1 MLTGVPM
8 IPVLL
13 HTALQ
18 PEAKP
23 LIAAKNFK
31 KTSLHSSFEL
41 FSNAHVHLVVSG
53 SGIVRSTAALAAIC
67 TRLFPETR
75 NFHIINIG
83 IAGASRPSKIG
94 QLCSVVKCIDRTTT
108 HEYFPDLILQQPG
121 LQRILETH
129 AFPVRNESQL
139 LSSDHIVD
147 MEASAVFEAGR
158 MFASSSR
165 VQSFKVVS
173 DHFEQAL
180 PGKQFISDLIES
192 ATEELFSYV
201 HSTQSSQAFGTGIFS
216 EAEHTELAQFIR
228 KLRLTF
234 SQEIELLDAVRYY
247 KTRFN
252 HFPDSIRVNSDK
264 LFQSKKEKNVFFN
277 SLKAELET

>member
-1 MLTGVPM
+1 M

-23 LIAAKNFK
+23 LIAAGRLK
-31 KTSLHSSFEL
+31 KVSLHGSFEL
-41 FSNAHVHLVVSG
+41 FSNAQIHLVVSG
-53 SGIVRSTAALAAIC
+53 AGSIRSTAALAAIS

-83 IAGASRPSKIG
+83 IAGASNSLNVG
-94 QLCSVVKCIDRTTT
+94 QLCSVIKCIDRITA

-121 LQRILETH
+121 IERILETH
-129 AFPVRNESQL
+129 AFPVRDESQII
-139 LSSDHIVD
+139 DPTHIVD
-147 MEASAVFEAGR
+147 MEGSAAFETGR

-173 DHFEQAL
+173 DHFTQPL
-180 PGKQFISDLIES
+180 PNKQYICDLIES
-192 ATEELFSYV
+192 VTEELFAYV
-201 HSTQSSQAFGTGIFS
+201 DLLQSNMSFGTSVFS
-216 EAEHTELAQFIR
+216 VTEQQELLQFMR

-234 SQEIELLDAVRYY
+234 SQEVELLDAARYY
-247 KTRFN
+247 KTRYN
-252 HFPDSIRVNSDK
+252 HFPESIRAATDK
-264 LFQSKKEKNVFFN
+264 SFQSKKEKNFFFN
-277 SLKAELET
+277 SLKAELEA